1 MKKKV
6 LGLIGG
12 SDGNGHPFSWSAI
25 CNGYN
30 PKSMRDS
37 GYPIISKYLGEKKW
51 PDAQLQYATVDYVYT
66 QSKGLSNLIA
76 NATKI
81 QNIVEHPDEMI
92 GKIDGLLL
100 ARDDAENHLK
110 YANAFLKAH
119 VPVFIDKPIAL
130 SSASLKELWSMQNYD
145 NQIFSSS
152 ALSHAFDDQ
161 EYSTS
166 IKSIGKIRE
175 IKATTPN
182 SWNKYGVHIVEPL
195 IKYCKGLRNFEALK
209 NVSQNSF
216 I

>member
-1 MKKKV
+1 MARCSTSV
-6 LGLIGG
+6 RYGGLCL
-12 SDGNGHPFSWSAI
+12 P
-25 CNGYN
+25 
-30 PKSMRDS
+30 
-37 GYPIISKYLGEKKW
+37 
-51 PDAQLQYATVDYVYT
+51 
-66 QSKGLSNLIA
+66 QSKSLSNLIA

-110 YANAFLKAH
+110 YVSAFLKAH

-145 NQIFSSS
+145 NQIFSCS

-166 IKSIGKIRE
+166 IKILAK
-175 IKATTPN
+175 
-182 SWNKYGVHIVEPL
+182 
-195 IKYCKGLRNFEALK
+195 
-209 NVSQNSF
+209 
-216 I
+216 